1 MQAMNRMLTLRSIC
15 IMLSFLL
22 LSRQAVA
29 DVIREIRFEGNEIT
43 EPAVLLQE
51 MVINTGDEVDVS
63 RIEKSVQHIMDLG
76 LFEQV
81 NYRLDED
88 TPDSGKILT
97 ISVIERYYLIPL
109 PTAKLNDNN
118 ELEYG
123 VKLRWNNIWGLNHR
137 LNWKILDK
145 GSSRGVNEFSI
156 KMDYNM
162 PRLFFSRYQLTLY
175 TETVVEVDEDPV
187 FGAQRQRASSY
198 GIDLLKWLNED
209 GVSSGLF
216 AGGGIAYS
224 RKEILALEAGGPPN
238 ETQNAVV
245 YSARI
250 GYDDV
255 HEYLYN
261 RGGIFV
267 QYRIDF
273 SSGEASNGDTT
284 FTRHEFDFRNLH
296 VYSKEPP
303 VNFNYHIVIGQ
314 SNNDVLGDKA
324 FTLGGNTNLRGYKT
338 DTYRGNAVLRMNL
351 EYLSKIGE
359 SSLLRKVYFLDTGDT
374 PDRLAD
380 VRLSSFKSSVGA
392 GIRWKLRQFVDL
404 DLRLDAAYAFETD
417 DFHIALGTHGTF

>member
-1 MQAMNRMLTLRSIC
+1 LLPLYRISTT
-15 IMLSFLL
+15 LL
-22 LSRQAVA
+22 LLLFSLQATA
-29 DVIREIRFEGNEIT
+29 QDVIQDIRFEGNAIT
-43 EPAVLLQE
+43 EAAIMLQE
-51 MVINTGDEVDVS
+51 MVIKTGDEVDIGK
-63 RIEKSVQHIMDLG
+63 IETSVQHIMDLG

-88 TPDSGKILT
+88 ASDSGKILT

-109 PTAKLNDNN
+109 PTAKLNDNS

-123 VKLRWNNIWGLNHR
+123 VKLRWNNIWGLNHS

-145 GSSRGVNEFSI
+145 GSSRGVHEFSI
-156 KMDYNM
+156 KADYAM
-162 PRLFFSRYQLTLY
+162 PRLFFSRYQLTLI
-175 TETVVEVDEDPV
+175 TETTVDVDEDPT

-198 GIDLLKWLNED
+198 GVDILKWLNKD
-209 GVSSGLF
+209 GVSAGLF
-216 AGGGIAYS
+216 AGGGISYRS
-224 RKEILALEAGGPPN
+224 KQILALDVGGPPN
-238 ETQNAVV
+238 QTENAVV

-250 GYDDV
+250 GYDKT

-261 RGGIFV
+261 RGGISM

-273 SSGEASNGDTT
+273 SSGEGAYGDTT
-284 FTRHEFDFRNLH
+284 YSRHEFDFRNLH
-296 VYSKEPP
+296 AYSREPP

-324 FTLGGNTNLRGYKT
+324 FSLGGNTNLRGYRT
-338 DTYRGNAVLRMNL
+338 DTYRGNALLRMNL

-374 PDRLAD
+374 PDRLSD
-380 VRLSSFKSSVGA
+380 IRLSSFKSSVGA
-392 GIRWKLRQFVDL
+392 GIRWKLRQFVNL

-417 DFHIALGTHGTF
+417 DFHISLGTHGTF